1 MKRLPKVDGGGVDLG
16 VGRDVGDGGEEE
28 VHLAGVVGLVDGGPV
43 EPGWQLNRLYKS
55 SKKLPKMA
63 KNIAPKN
70 LPKSEMSIE
79 FGPWTAGCRRRRRL
93 C

>member
-43 EPGWQLNRLYKS
+43 ELLLLLGAMLCRWRSSPRSKGPGKAGTKS
-55 SKKLPKMA
+55 
-63 KNIAPKN
+63 ICQG
-70 LPKSEMSIE
+70 E
-79 FGPWTAGCRRRRRL
+79 AGTGSRE
-93 C
+93 